1 MKGLTIVHKKIEGE
15 RNKRVIVTSETLNRN
30 PILNQPISG
39 ARISKKY
46 IPESRIEINE
56 WFKKIF

>member
-15 RNKRVIVTSETLNRN
+15 RNKRVIVTSDTLARN
-30 PILNQPISG
+30 PILDQPISG
-39 ARISKKY
+39 ARISSKY